1 MLERALEAGVPAAW
15 ATADEVYGNDFA
27 FRQALEARG
36 RAYAVAA
43 KRTQTVST
51 WPPHGPIGQAKADGL
66 AAQLV
71 PDAWRRLRC
80 GEGAQGERVYDW
92 ALPPLRP
99 AMEEGW
105 LHALLVRR
113 HPTGADERAYYLVHM
128 REGTAPEEVVR
139 AAGSRWALED
149 TFELAKGQAGLD
161 HYETRS
167 WRGWRRHVTRALWAL
182 AILAGEAARA
192 KGGRPAATGSSPSAS
207 RSCAA

>member
-105 LHALLVRR
+105 LHALLARR

-182 AILAGEAARA
+182 AIPAGEAARA